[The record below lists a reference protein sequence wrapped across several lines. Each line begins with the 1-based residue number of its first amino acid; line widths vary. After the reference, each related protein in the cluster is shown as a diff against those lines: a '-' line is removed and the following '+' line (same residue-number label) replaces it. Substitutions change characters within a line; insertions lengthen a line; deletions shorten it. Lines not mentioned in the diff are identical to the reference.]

1 MGMKPIDLLKIEFGS
16 LKDLAEKLE
25 ITPNAV
31 YVWGVNKVPMKYL
44 SKIEQLSELRLTR
57 EQLRPDLYKKD

>member
-1 MGMKPIDLLKIEFGS
+1 MKPVDLLKIEFGS
-16 LKDLAEKLE
+16 LKELAEKLE

-44 SKIEQLSELRLTR
+44 GKIEQLSELRLTR
-57 EQLRPDLYKKD
+57 EQLRPDLFKKD

>member
-1 MGMKPIDLLKIEFGS
+1 MKPIDLLKIEFGS

-31 YVWGVNKVPMKYL
+31 YVWGSNKVPMKYL

-57 EQLRPDLYKKD
+57 EQLRPDLFQKD

>member
-1 MGMKPIDLLKIEFGS
+1 MKPIDLLKIEFGS

-31 YVWGVNKVPMKYL
+31 YVWGINKVPMKYL
-44 SKIEQLSELRLTR
+44 GKIEQLSELRLTR
-57 EQLRPDLYKKD
+57 EQLRPDLFKKD